1 MLINNLLVK
10 WSMNKKLFIL
20 FFTLSMLSCGIASI
34 SISNQIFAQLLPS
47 LSKDGV
53 GLGITDALKNQT
65 NQARNNSINIIDQA
79 NNALK
84 NSPLNIIDQAN
95 NALKNSPLN
104 IIDQA
109 NNALKNSPLNIIDQ
123 ANNALKNKTSQARNN
138 SMDLIDQAAV
148 KKLENI
154 YSLTNTVGMSMVN
167 GIKVNEIT
175 IGENNVTATLNYQP
189 TQNDTGENALPVTVI
204 VTKLP
209 VENLTKFV
217 ILATESSMLA
227 STISGSSGSLDSLI
241 DNTKLTPD
249 TLNIALSSLDLIK
262 NLQTGVASATLSNL
276 DNSQKISVET
286 PGGLV
291 SSLSTAPN
299 EFVTVLV
306 VPSMGIGPFPSNF
319 PSIFSK

>member
-65 NQARNNSINIIDQA
+65 SQARNNSMNLIDQA

-109 NNALKNSPLNIIDQ
+109 NNALKNQ
-123 ANNALKNKTSQARNN
+123 TSQARNN
-138 SMDLIDQAAV
+138 SMNLIDQAAV
-148 KKLENI
+148 KKLESI

-217 ILATESSMLA
+217 ILATESSMIA

-241 DNTKLTPD
+241 DNTELTPD

-286 PGGLV
+286 SGGLV

>member
-1 MLINNLLVK
+1 
-10 WSMNKKLFIL
+10 
-20 FFTLSMLSCGIASI
+20 
-34 SISNQIFAQLLPS
+34 
-47 LSKDGV
+47 
-53 GLGITDALKNQT
+53 
-65 NQARNNSINIIDQA
+65 
-79 NNALK
+79 
-84 NSPLNIIDQAN
+84 
-95 NALKNSPLN
+95 
-104 IIDQA
+104 
-109 NNALKNSPLNIIDQ
+109 
-123 ANNALKNKTSQARNN
+123 
-138 SMDLIDQAAV
+138 
-148 KKLENI
+148 
-154 YSLTNTVGMSMVN
+154 MSMVN

-217 ILATESSMLA
+217 ILATESSMIA

-249 TLNIALSSLDLIK
+249 TLNIALDSLDLIK
-262 NLQTGVASATLSNL
+262 NLQTGVASATLSNM

-319 PSIFSK
+319 PSIFSR

>member
-10 WSMNKKLFIL
+10 WLMNKKLFIV
-20 FFTLSMLSCGIASI
+20 FFTLSLLSFGIASI
-34 SISNQIFAQLLPS
+34 SLSNQIFAQVLPS

-53 GLGITDALKNQT
+53 GLGLTDAFKNQT
-65 NQARNNSINIIDQA
+65 SEARNNSLNIIDQA

-123 ANNALKNKTSQARNN
+123 ANNALNNQSSQASNN
-138 SMDLIDQAAV
+138 SMGLIDEAAV

-167 GIKVNEIT
+167 GIRVNEIA

-189 TQNDTGENALPVTVI
+189 TQNDTGENSLPVTVI

-209 VENLTKFV
+209 VENLTKLV
-217 ILATESSMLA
+217 IFATESSKIA
-227 STISGSSGSLDSLI
+227 STLSSGSGSMDSLI
-241 DNTKLTPD
+241 EKTKLTPD
-249 TLNIALSSLDLIK
+249 TLNIALNSLDLIK
-262 NLQTGVASATLSNL
+262 NLQTGVASATLSSL
-276 DNSQKISVET
+276 DNSQKISVQT

-291 SSLSTAPN
+291 SSFSTAPN

-306 VPSMGIGPFPSNF
+306 VPSMGIGPFPPNI
-319 PSIFSK
+319 PSIFSR

>member
-65 NQARNNSINIIDQA
+65 
-79 NNALK
+79 
-84 NSPLNIIDQAN
+84 
-95 NALKNSPLN
+95 
-104 IIDQA
+104 
-109 NNALKNSPLNIIDQ
+109 
-123 ANNALKNKTSQARNN
+123 SQARNN
-138 SMDLIDQAAV
+138 SMNLIDQAAV

-189 TQNDTGENALPVTVI
+189 TQNDTGENSLPVTVI

-217 ILATESSMLA
+217 ILATESSMIA

-306 VPSMGIGPFPSNF
+306 FPSMGIGPFPSNF

>member
-1 MLINNLLVK
+1 
-10 WSMNKKLFIL
+10 MNKKLFVL
-20 FFTLSMLSCGIASI
+20 FFTLSILSFGIASI
-34 SISNQIFAQLLPS
+34 SLTNQIFAQLLPS
-47 LSKDGV
+47 LSNDGV
-53 GLGITDALKNQT
+53 GLGLTDALVNKT
-65 NQARNNSINIIDQA
+65 NQARNNSINLIDQA

-123 ANNALKNKTSQARNN
+123 ANNALKNKTNQARNN
-138 SMDLIDQAAV
+138 SAELIDQAAV
-148 KKLENI
+148 KKLENV

-167 GIKVNEIT
+167 GVKVNEVA

-189 TQNDTGENALPVTVI
+189 DQNDSGENSLPVTVI

-209 VENLTKFV
+209 VENLTKLV
-217 ILATESSMLA
+217 ILATESSKIA
-227 STISGSSGSLDSLI
+227 STLTGGSGSMNSLI
-241 DNTKLTPD
+241 EKTQLTPD
-249 TLNIALSSLDLIK
+249 TLNIALNSLDLIK
-262 NLQTGVASATLSNL
+262 NLQTGVASATLSSL
-276 DNSQKISVET
+276 DNSQKISVQT

-291 SSLSTAPN
+291 SSFSTAPN

-306 VPSMGIGPFPSNF
+306 VPSMGLGPFPSNF

>member
-20 FFTLSMLSCGIASI
+20 FFILSMLSCGIASI

-47 LSKDGV
+47 FSKDGV

-65 NQARNNSINIIDQA
+65 SQARNNSMNLIDQA

-109 NNALKNSPLNIIDQ
+109 NNALKNQ
-123 ANNALKNKTSQARNN
+123 TSQARNN
-138 SMDLIDQAAV
+138 SMNLIDQAAV

-217 ILATESSMLA
+217 ILATESSMIA
-227 STISGSSGSLDSLI
+227 STISGNAGSLDSLI

-306 VPSMGIGPFPSNF
+306 FPSMGIGSLSSNF

>member
-20 FFTLSMLSCGIASI
+20 FFTLSMLSFGIVSI

-47 LSKDGV
+47 LSKDGI
-53 GLGITDALKNQT
+53 GLGLTDALKNQT
-65 NQARNNSINIIDQA
+65 NQARNNSMNIIDQA

-123 ANNALKNKTSQARNN
+123 ANNALKNSPLNIIDQANNALKNQTSQARNN
-138 SMDLIDQAAV
+138 SMSLIDQAAV

-167 GIKVNEIT
+167 GIKVNEIA

-189 TQNDTGENALPVTVI
+189 TQNDTGENSLPVTVI

-209 VENLTKFV
+209 VENLTKLV
-217 ILATESSMLA
+217 IFATESSKIA
-227 STISGSSGSLDSLI
+227 SSISGSSGS
-241 DNTKLTPD
+241 
-249 TLNIALSSLDLIK
+249 
-262 NLQTGVASATLSNL
+262 
-276 DNSQKISVET
+276 
-286 PGGLV
+286 
-291 SSLSTAPN
+291 
-299 EFVTVLV
+299 
-306 VPSMGIGPFPSNF
+306 MGFFN
-319 PSIFSK
+319 